1 MSQQT
6 LRWFDDWRNTD
17 LTCKKCGWLGQV
29 DEKQLTYNDS
39 MVLPEGYFRCP
50 RCEHY
55 LMTIEYSAP
64 TEEILANLNKLSEKD
79 RQSML
84 AQQDKWNKFEQ
95 CKLNSPDQLPELGD
109 GPNFLTWDLIERA
122 NGELSNAIQHDQR
135 VIWEQPALW
144 EGSPEFARITQIIKQ
159 RYGDQIT
166 DLRPTQAADFY
177 MLGDD
182 FGAQRTIDAARRSLG
197 WKRLP

>member
-1 MSQQT
+1 
-6 LRWFDDWRNTD
+6 
-17 LTCKKCGWLGQV
+17 
-29 DEKQLTYNDS
+29 
-39 MVLPEGYFRCP
+39 
-50 RCEHY
+50 
-55 LMTIEYSAP
+55 MTIEYSAL

-79 RQSML
+79 RQYML
-84 AQQDKWNKFEQ
+84 DQHDKWNKFEQ
-95 CKLNSPDQLPELGD
+95 CKLHFPDQLPELGD

-144 EGSPEFARITQIIKQ
+144 EGSHEFARITQIISQ
-159 RYGDQIT
+159 RYGDKIT
-166 DLRPTQAADFY
+166 DLRPTHAADFY